1 MGERRGASAAIVA
14 LLIVA
19 LAACTPEA
27 APAPPPSPSVVSS
40 EDAAFA
46 AAEATYRAY
55 VDAVNARR
63 ADPDSPLDPESF
75 LAGPALESSRRAQR
89 RFDSAGLRLEG
100 SSRVIDISRS
110 SASGSRLELLVCL
123 DSSET
128 RLLDRKGLEVTPP
141 DRGDTGTLRVTV
153 EWIDAAS
160 TITRSELSEE
170 SC

>member
-63 ADPDSPLDPESF
+63 ADPDSPLDPES
-75 LAGPALESSRRAQR
+75 LLTAAALIDHQKTEELLESR
-89 RFDSAGLRLEG
+89 GLT
-100 SSRVIDISRS
+100 IDGPSVVR
-110 SASGSRLELLVCL
+110 SASHVKHSGQVRLIVCL
-123 DSSET
+123 DAT
-128 RLLDRKGLEVTPP
+128 RTSVLDASGRDVTPK
-141 DRGDTGTLRVTV
+141 LRAEVV
-153 EWIDAAS
+153 AIDVRFAS
-160 TITRSELSEE
+160 RDGSMLIAGATTADAE
-170 SC
+170 C